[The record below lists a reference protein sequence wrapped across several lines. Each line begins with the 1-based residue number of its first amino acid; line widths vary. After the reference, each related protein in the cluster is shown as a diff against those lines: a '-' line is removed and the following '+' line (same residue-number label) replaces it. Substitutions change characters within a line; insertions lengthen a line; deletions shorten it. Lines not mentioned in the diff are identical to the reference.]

1 MVRPSLPWIARRA
14 EEDSTG
20 VDVTSLRAAA
30 TARKRRKLQ
39 EQDYW
44 RHWRSIEP
52 EPVACCVCGST
63 TTARFL
69 DAPLAPG
76 DVVRCTTCSMVFVS
90 PVTIRGLDLSPEQE
104 AEAERLRSSSDIA
117 DLDGCWE
124 MQFLACEEARTAS
137 DRDHRDVLARLL
149 EYLPDRGRMLDFG
162 AGWGQF
168 TGAAAADGWDV
179 IGIEPT
185 PGRALHAREA
195 KGLDVRTTTLTPD
208 LFPPEHFDAVVS
220 LQVFEHLDDPAAEV
234 DRIFGVLRPG
244 GILAIE
250 VPSIASPLVRLM
262 GGSHRHFTPDHFWF
276 FSPETLK
283 RMLRTHGFVVRET
296 YLPTRHLSLSWVSQA
311 VLRRYVP
318 DSVGDAL
325 VNGVK
330 HSPFSDTVVPLNVGD
345 VVMAI
350 AQKPR

>member
-1 MVRPSLPWIARRA
+1 MA
-14 EEDSTG
+14 
-20 VDVTSLRAAA
+20 SLRAQA
-30 TARKRRKLQ
+30 TARKRRKLE

-44 RHWRSIEP
+44 RHWRSVEP
-52 EPVACCVCGST
+52 ERVPCCVCGST
-63 TTARFL
+63 STAPFA

-76 DVVRCTTCSMVFVS
+76 EVVRCTSCSMVFVS
-90 PVTIRGLDLSPEQE
+90 PVTVRGLDLSPEQE
-104 AEAERLRSSSDIA
+104 EEADHLRTSSDLA

-137 DRDHRDVLARLL
+137 DRDHRDVLGRLL

-168 TGAAAADGWDV
+168 TAAAAAGGWDV
-179 IGIEPT
+179 VGIEPT
-185 PGRALHAREA
+185 PGRALYAREA
-195 KGLDVRTTTLTPD
+195 RGLDVRTTTLTPG
-208 LFPPEHFDAVVS
+208 LFPHGHFDAVVS
-220 LQVFEHLDDPAAEV
+220 LQVFEHLDDPAAEL
-234 DRIFGVLRPG
+234 DGIFEVLRPG
-244 GILAIE
+244 GILAVE

-276 FSPETLK
+276 FSPETLT
-283 RMLRTHGFVVRET
+283 RMMRSHGFVVRET
-296 YLPTRHLSLSWVSQA
+296 YQPTRHLSLSWVSQA

-318 DSVGDAL
+318 DRIGDA
-325 VNGVK
+325 VVTGVQR
-330 HSPFSDTVVPLNVGD
+330 SPIGDAVVPLNVGD